1 MLEYYFE
8 KLGGKLS
15 KESIKVVYE
24 MLDTIKKHIPY
35 KDFEEVISNYLNLEV
50 LKKEYMLD
58 KMEIEMN
65 LKNIRKSQYN
75 IINQSIIDK
84 RNNNTLIEYL
94 RKLDDKELMLIN
106 ELVDLGSEFKIVNDE
121 KYVEMKKRRRSKS
134 HKSISLGGNYDINQK
149 L

>member
-1 MLEYYFE
+1 
-8 KLGGKLS
+8 
-15 KESIKVVYE
+15 
-24 MLDTIKKHIPY
+24 
-35 KDFEEVISNYLNLEV
+35 
-50 LKKEYMLD
+50 MLD

-149 L
+149 LWE

>member
-1 MLEYYFE
+1 MVIDYFE
-8 KLGGKLS
+8 KLSSKLS
-15 KESIKVVYE
+15 KDSIKVVYE
-24 MLDTIKKHIPY
+24 MLETIKKHIPY

-50 LKKEYMLD
+50 LKKEHMLD

>member
-1 MLEYYFE
+1 MVEYYFE

-50 LKKEYMLD
+50 LKKEHMLD

>member
-1 MLEYYFE
+1 MVEYYFE

-24 MLDTIKKHIPY
+24 MLETIKKHIPY

-106 ELVDLGSEFKIVNDE
+106 ELVVLGSEFKIVNDE

>member
-1 MLEYYFE
+1 MVEYYFE

-24 MLDTIKKHIPY
+24 MLETIKKHIPY

-50 LKKEYMLD
+50 LKKEHMLD

>member
-24 MLDTIKKHIPY
+24 MLETIKKHIPY

>member
-1 MLEYYFE
+1 MVEYYFK

-35 KDFEEVISNYLNLEV
+35 KDFEEVMSNYLTLEV
-50 LKKEYMLD
+50 LKKDMTMD
-58 KMEIEMN
+58 KLEIEMN

-94 RKLDDKELMLIN
+94 RKLSDKELILIN
-106 ELVDLGSEFKIVNDE
+106 ELVDLGSEYKIINDE
-121 KYVEMKKRRRSKS
+121 KYVEMKRRRRSKS
-134 HKSISLGGNYDINQK
+134 HSSISIGGEYDLNQQ

>member
-1 MLEYYFE
+1 MVEYYFE

>member
-1 MLEYYFE
+1 MLEYYYE

-50 LKKEYMLD
+50 LKKDMMLD

-84 RNNNTLIEYL
+84 RKNNTLIEYL

-121 KYVEMKKRRRSKS
+121 KYVEMKKRRRGKS
-134 HKSISLGGNYDINQK
+134 HKSISLGGNYDLNQQ

>member
-1 MLEYYFE
+1 MLEYYYE

-50 LKKEYMLD
+50 LKKDMMLD

-75 IINQSIIDK
+75 IINKSIIDK
-84 RNNNTLIEYL
+84 RKNNTLIEYL

-121 KYVEMKKRRRSKS
+121 KYVEMKKRRRGKS
-134 HKSISLGGNYDINQK
+134 HKSISLGGNYDLNQQ

>member
-24 MLDTIKKHIPY
+24 MLETIKKHIPY

-50 LKKEYMLD
+50 LKKEHMLD

>member
-1 MLEYYFE
+1 MVEYYFE

-24 MLDTIKKHIPY
+24 MLETIKKHIPY

>member
-50 LKKEYMLD
+50 LKKEHMLD